1 MGEAKRPSFSRG
13 RTMKRVS
20 FFVHCEPVPQPRV
33 KGARRGK
40 RIVLYYDKK
49 TGIEPY
55 KQMVKDAFV
64 GEKLQGPVGCQLLFR
79 FTRPKSHTK
88 KQRQCGWH
96 TGKADI
102 DNCVKAILDALNK
115 IAYDDDK
122 QVAYL
127 QTYKRWTEENQKSGI
142 MIEFWE
148 ME

>member
-1 MGEAKRPSFSRG
+1 
-13 RTMKRVS
+13 MKRVS
-20 FFVHCEPVPQPRV
+20 FFVHCEPVPQPRAKV
-33 KGARRGK
+33 STVGGFARAY
-40 RIVLYYDKK
+40 VDKK
-49 TGIEPY
+49 HPSHAL
-55 KQMVKDAFV
+55 KQAIRDAFM
-64 GEKLQGPVGCQLLFR
+64 GEKLKGPIGCQLLFR

-88 KQRQCGWH
+88 KQKQCGWH

-148 ME
+148 LG